1 MDFELTRASQYTPL
15 GVCRAYKERSD
26 KSLTFTWCSLWST
39 FKLDSGEHANKRIVS
54 VMQGWVRVP
63 GWNLGP
69 ICRSEITSRNPM
81 FMKKKKQI
89 EIESSYDQNND
100 TKNSLSVMSLWVM
113 FWRITDLS
121 YLVWKLPIW
130 LSLSYHWFI
139 PGTCIKWRIQHRVK
153 PGLPLRNFR
162 LKKNNIYNLQ
172 QIYSTPALWRIPP
185 HIEQFLYTPPPLL
198 SW

>member
-162 LKKNNIYNLQ
+162 LKKK
-172 QIYSTPALWRIPP
+172 
-185 HIEQFLYTPPPLL
+185 
-198 SW
+198 